1 MASTINT
8 NVASL
13 TAQRNLGTS
22 QTSLNTSIQRLS
34 SGLRINS
41 AKDDAAGLAISERFT
56 GQIRG
61 LNQAVRNA
69 NDGISLAQTAEGA
82 LKASGDILQRVRELA
97 VQSANASNSAS
108 DRQALQAEVGQLVS
122 ELDRI
127 SQTTEFNGAKLLNGS
142 FGTQQFQV
150 GANANQTIVAATANL
165 RTSVYGNNQNTSAN
179 GSGSG
184 ASATSWG
191 TNGVTGGTLAVNGA
205 LGSKNITITA
215 NDTAKA
221 MADNINLQ
229 TANTGVTASARTEAQ
244 LSFTSVGAYTFELRA
259 DNAPTSPALGQTVS
273 FNVTALNTADGLSNA
288 VSAINEQAS
297 KTGITASLNSTN
309 DGVVLTSA
317 SGQDIGIYK
326 SATSGANAGA
336 VNIQKLQA
344 NGTAIG
350 AADTLAAASGADQ
363 STVSGYVVLD
373 SDKSFSTNATTTNAF
388 NTTAPADSASDLQE
402 VANLDV
408 TTFKKATEALKTVD
422 SGLAFINGERAKL
435 GALQSRFETSIGN
448 LQVTSENLSSSRSR
462 ILDADFAAETANL
475 SRAQIL
481 QQAGTA
487 MVAQA
492 NQLPQGVLAL
502 LRYVAVGWRHQ
513 TDASATRQAAA
524 GFCRRHLA
532 FWEAGARTAG

>member
-13 TAQRNLGTS
+13 TAQRNLGMS
-22 QTSLNTSIQRLS
+22 QSSLNTSIQRLS

-56 GQIRG
+56 SQIRG

-127 SQTTEFNGAKLLNGS
+127 SQTTEFNGTKLLDGT

-150 GANANQTIVAATANL
+150 GANANQTIIAATGNM
-165 RTSVYGNNQNTSAN
+165 RTNVYGNNQNTAAN
-179 GSGSG
+179 GAG
-184 ASATSWG
+184 AAGVAAAWGVNGATAG
-191 TNGVTGGTLAVNGA
+191 AVAINGA
-205 LGSKNITITA
+205 LGSSTVTTVVNA
-215 NDTAKA
+215 TAKA
-221 MADNINLQ
+221 TADQINAVKSSTGVSATARTDVEVTLGAAGSYSLTLQ
-229 TANTGVTASARTEAQ
+229 SDNSTAVSVSFNTSGGAGLSAAVAAFNDQTSKTGVTAS
-244 LSFTSVGAYTFELRA
+244 
-259 DNAPTSPALGQTVS
+259 
-273 FNVTALNTADGLSNA
+273 LNTAGTAIVLSNA
-288 VSAINEQAS
+288 TGNDIHIANLDAAITNA
-297 KTGITASLNSTN
+297 GTASVQKLNQA
-309 DGVVLTSA
+309 GVASGAAVVVVAAGAAGNQALVSGNITLDSEKSFSITSA
-317 SGQDIGIYK
+317 S
-326 SATSGANAGA
+326 
-336 VNIQKLQA
+336 
-344 NGTAIG
+344 TALTTG
-350 AADTLAAASGADQ
+350 GSTLNKVAD
-363 STVSGYVVLD
+363 
-373 SDKSFSTNATTTNAF
+373 
-388 NTTAPADSASDLQE
+388 
-402 VANLDV
+402 LDV
-408 TTFKKATEALKTVD
+408 TTFKKASDALKTVD
-422 SGLAFINGERAKL
+422 SALSFINGERAKL
-435 GALQSRFETSIGN
+435 GALQSRFETSISN

-492 NQLPQGVLAL
+492 NQLPQGVLSL
-502 LRYVAVGWRHQ
+502 LR
-513 TDASATRQAAA
+513 
-524 GFCRRHLA
+524 
-532 FWEAGARTAG
+532 